1 MAFKIVLKGV
11 VQGVGFRPFVY
22 NLALKKGITGNVKN
36 SSEGVEITLFEDFE
50 TSSSFLNEIINKAP
64 RASFISS
71 WDIYEVDLINKTQG
85 FEIIHSEKKTGVTM
99 VSPDL
104 AICEDCKKEF
114 YDPTN
119 RRYLYPFINCTNCG
133 PRYTIIETIPY
144 DRPNTS
150 MKSFD
155 MCDKCL
161 EEYENPLNR
170 RFHAQP
176 NACPVCGPEVFY
188 KDLRGIDVI
197 KKGGGVLNQ
206 GGIIG
211 VKGLGGYHI
220 MCDASSPKA
229 IEKLRKFKNR
239 NYKPFAVMVKNEEI
253 LNKNGIFLTSGERD
267 IFNSCVGPIVIVEAE
282 EFKWNFFVNPVGTKI
297 GFMKAYTPLHLL
309 IFEYFKG
316 DFLVATS
323 GNLRD
328 EPIAI
333 DEYDAEERLTVCDM
347 FIHHN
352 REIVNRVD
360 DSLVTLV
367 AEKPYILR
375 RGRGYAPLPVI
386 IKNPLNKQFFGSGA
400 HLKSSLTILK
410 SDYAF
415 VSQYIG
421 DLENYESTVF
431 YDEVYSRMKRLFH
444 ISPDLAVCDLH
455 PDYYSS
461 KIVADNFKNIY
472 KVQHHKTHM
481 FACMAEN
488 NITDNVIGIIYDGTG
503 LGEDGNIWG
512 GEIFY
517 KLGSEILR
525 KFHLEYV
532 PQVGGDFAVKYPL
545 RMFMNYLVFF
555 QMSENLINKKHLR
568 DFIITK
574 KIVQYGRSFTHTSSM
589 GRFFE
594 ALGAFL
600 TDTYENEYEGHT
612 AILLE
617 NMCAKGVSDF
627 YDFSISDSE
636 IKLKPILW
644 GVIED
649 VRKGLDRSVIASKI
663 HNTVAEFSLDSAK
676 RIRDANGINKVCLS
690 GGVFQNIYLLNRMLK
705 MFQKNGFEVFIHK
718 LLPPNDGCISL
729 GQLNYLL
736 LTNQLGNSEQ

>member
-1 MAFKIVLKGV
+1 MAFKILLKGI

-22 NLALKKGITGNVKN
+22 NLALEKGLKGNVKN
-36 SSEGVEITLFEDFE
+36 SSEGVEITIFEDFE
-50 TSSSFLNEIINKAP
+50 TSSSFLEDVIRKAP
-64 RASFISS
+64 KVSFVSS
-71 WDIYEVDLINKTQG
+71 WEICEVEPKVENAG
-85 FEIIHSEKKTGVTM
+85 FKIIHSQKKSGVTM

-104 AICEDCKKEF
+104 AMCDDCRREF
-114 YDPTN
+114 YNPGD

-133 PRYTIIETIPY
+133 PRYSIIERIPY
-144 DRPNTS
+144 DRPDTS
-150 MKSFD
+150 MKKFN
-155 MCDKCL
+155 MCRDCQK
-161 EEYENPLNR
+161 EYENPSDR

-188 KDLRGIDVI
+188 KDLKGLDAVKNGCNFLNNNGIV
-197 KKGGGVLNQ
+197 
-206 GGIIG
+206 G

-220 MCDASSPKA
+220 MCDASSSEA
-229 IEKLRKFKNR
+229 VENLRKFKNR
-239 NYKPFAVMVKNEEI
+239 NYKPFAIMVKNEEI
-253 LNKNGIFLTSGERD
+253 LNKNGIFLTSRERD
-267 IFNSCVGPIVIVEAE
+267 IFNSCVAPIVIVEPE
-282 EFKWNFFVNPVGTKI
+282 EFKWNFLVNPVGTKI

-323 GNLRD
+323 GNAKD

-333 DEYDAEERLTVCDM
+333 DQIDAEKRLTICDV
-347 FIHHN
+347 FIHNN
-352 REIVNRVD
+352 REIVNRAD

-386 IKNPLNKQFFGSGA
+386 IKNPLNKQIFGSGA

-503 LGEDGNIWG
+503 LGEDGKIWG

-532 PQVGGDFAVKYPL
+532 PQVGGDFAVKYPF
-545 RMFMNYLVFF
+545 RMFINYLIFF
-555 QMSENLINKKHLR
+555 QMSENVINKKYLR

-574 KIVQYGRSFTHTSSM
+574 KIVQSGRSFIQTSSM

-617 NMCAKGVSDF
+617 NMCAEGVSDF

-649 VRKGLDRSVIASKI
+649 VRKDLDRSVIASKI

-676 RIRDANGINKVCLS
+676 KIRDTNGINKICLS

-705 MFQKNGFEVFIHK
+705 MFRKNGFEVFIHK

-729 GQLNYLL
+729 GQVNYLL
-736 LTNQLGNSEQ
+736 LTDHLGNFEQ